1 MIGIIISGHGNFA
14 TGIQSSLN
22 FIAGNVANIEYI
34 DFVENDSTDIL
45 KQKYINAL
53 NNLNN
58 CDNILAL
65 TDLTGGSPFKTL
77 VELKT
82 EIKTPLDVVGGTNL
96 PMILEISMAKDFI
109 NDLSELT
116 KTALDV
122 GKKGIVKFEL
132 FTHEETECEDG
143 I

>member
-14 TGIQSSLN
+14 TGIQSSLYL
-22 FIAGNVANIEYI
+22 IAGNIANIEYI
-34 DFVENDSTDIL
+34 DFVQSDSTDTL
-45 KQKYINAL
+45 KQKYISAL
-53 NNLNN
+53 KNLNN

-65 TDLTGGSPFKTL
+65 TDLAGGSPFKTL

-82 EIKTPLDVVGGTNL
+82 EINTPLDVVGGTNL
-96 PMILEISMAKDFI
+96 PMILEVSMAKDFI
-109 NDLSELT
+109 NDLSGLT

-132 FTHEETECEDG
+132 FTHEEIECEDG

>member
-22 FIAGNVANIEYI
+22 LIAGNVSNIEYI
-34 DFVENDSTDIL
+34 DFLQNDSTDSL

-53 NNLNN
+53 NNLNS

-82 EIKTPLDVVGGTNL
+82 EIKRPLEVIGGVNI

-109 NDLSELT
+109 YDLPKLT
-116 KTALDV
+116 KTALEV
-122 GKKGIVKFEL
+122 GKNGIIKFEL
-132 FTHEETECEDG
+132 FTHEDIECEDG

>member
-1 MIGIIISGHGNFA
+1 MIGIIISGHGDFA

-22 FIAGNVANIEYI
+22 LIAGNIANIEYI
-34 DFVENDSTDIL
+34 DFVQSDSTDTL

-53 NNLNN
+53 KNLNN

-65 TDLTGGSPFKTL
+65 TDLAGGSPFKTL

-82 EIKTPLDVVGGTNL
+82 EINTPLDVVGGTNL

-116 KTALDV
+116 KAALDV

-132 FTHEETECEDG
+132 FTHEEIECEDG

>member
-22 FIAGNVANIEYI
+22 LIAGNIANIEYI
-34 DFVENDSTDIL
+34 DFVQSDSTDTL

-53 NNLNN
+53 KNLNN

-65 TDLTGGSPFKTL
+65 TDLAGGSPFKTL

-82 EIKTPLDVVGGTNL
+82 EINTPLDVVGGTNL

-116 KTALDV
+116 KAALDV

-132 FTHEETECEDG
+132 FTHEEIECEDG